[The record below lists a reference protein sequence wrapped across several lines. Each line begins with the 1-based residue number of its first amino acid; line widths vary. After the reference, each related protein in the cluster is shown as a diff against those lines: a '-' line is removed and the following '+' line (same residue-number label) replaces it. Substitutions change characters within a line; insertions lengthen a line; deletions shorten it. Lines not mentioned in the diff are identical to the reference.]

1 MMSPA
6 PVIPCLLVRTTK
18 PALQGSVV
26 STAPTMRPPWS
37 NSMLASLPCVHTMR
51 NDFILADEG
60 HSMEVKPVES
70 SHVWR
75 DNCNQQFGDNKKIS
89 FQNHKC
95 MNCNHSSSFF
105 TKGSLGY
112 LSSLYLEDNMY
123 LGRKEIADS
132 SLLVRLLTFHLHDL
146 CGDFK
151 RFV

>member
-1 MMSPA
+1 MVQLNVGQSSG
-6 PVIPCLLVRTTK
+6 I
-18 PALQGSVV
+18 
-26 STAPTMRPPWS
+26 
-37 NSMLASLPCVHTMR
+37 NTMR
-51 NDFILADEG
+51 NDFRLADEG
-60 HSMEVKPVES
+60 HSVEVKPVES

-89 FQNHKC
+89 FQNHKR